1 MLTNKRLNVYASV
14 RCFAWSQAAVW
25 TSRQVCAS
33 ITTATIM
40 TMMAPE
46 VVAMIAEVV
55 AMIAEVVAMAAEV
68 AVMEVDVHRI
78 PLVVSFPI

>member
-1 MLTNKRLNVYASV
+1 
-14 RCFAWSQAAVW
+14 
-25 TSRQVCAS
+25 
-33 ITTATIM
+33 M
-40 TMMAPE
+40 TMMAPEVVMIAE

-78 PLVVSFPI
+78 PLVVSFPIQMCLVIQTKDLPETAFSFVGYCIVVWVFVL

>member
-1 MLTNKRLNVYASV
+1 
-14 RCFAWSQAAVW
+14 
-25 TSRQVCAS
+25 
-33 ITTATIM
+33 M

-78 PLVVSFPI
+78 PLVVSFPIQMCLVIQTKDLPETAFSFVGYCIVVWVFVL